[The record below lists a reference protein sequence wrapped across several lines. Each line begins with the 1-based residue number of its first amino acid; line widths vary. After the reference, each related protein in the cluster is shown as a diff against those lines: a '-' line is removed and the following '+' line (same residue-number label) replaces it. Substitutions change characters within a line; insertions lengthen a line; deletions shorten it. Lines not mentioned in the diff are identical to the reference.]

1 MFFFSENYFSKLPRQ
16 VQAHL
21 TRGNLRVFSSE
32 FAQLAQLHVAV
43 ISLKFNV
50 TRVLVE
56 VVKRCQLHVNFHKP
70 DTNNIK
76 FKQMLSC

>member
-43 ISLKFNV
+43 ICDFSQIQ
-50 TRVLVE
+50 R
-56 VVKRCQLHVNFHKP
+56 
-70 DTNNIK
+70 DTGAR
-76 FKQMLSC
+76 

>member
-1 MFFFSENYFSKLPRQ
+1 M
-16 VQAHL
+16 
-21 TRGNLRVFSSE
+21 FSSE

-76 FKQMLSC
+76 RLSKTKNLGPIKITNIVY